1 MEAIITQ
8 FIPIIIIFLLLS
20 YPKNIIKLSHSIL
33 GRLIAVSIIIYY
45 SSLDKYLGL
54 LVCGLVIFYYQMD
67 YVEGFENDEYEGFEN
82 DEYEGF
88 EEGLESETAKDTI
101 STLLDNSYKQ
111 FTYYTDLYNN
121 EIPKPIIATEP
132 EENFRN
138 EYCDKNGN
146 VIYKDSIINLE
157 MLKHL
162 FPEINFNNDKCN
174 PCDKNCRFSMIES
187 KINNNEKL
195 KPISTTAF
203 LNMKLF

>member
-20 YPKNIIKLSHSIL
+20 YPKNVIKLSHSIL
-33 GRLIAVSIIIYY
+33 GRLVAVLIIIYY
-45 SSLDKYLGL
+45 SSFDKYLGL

-67 YVEGFENDEYEGFEN
+67 YEEGFEDQEIFEDQERFEHELEQEGF
-82 DEYEGF
+82 
-88 EEGLESETAKDTI
+88 ETAKDTI

-111 FTYYTDLYNN
+111 FTYYTNLYND
-121 EIPKPIIATEP
+121 EIPKPIIATEH

-174 PCDKNCRFSMIES
+174 PCDNNCKFSMIDS
-187 KINNNEKL
+187 KLNNNEKL

-203 LNMKLF
+203 WDMKIF

>member
-8 FIPIIIIFLLLS
+8 FIPIIIMFLLLS

-88 EEGLESETAKDTI
+88 EEGLEPETAKDTI
-101 STLLDNSYKQ
+101 STLLDNSNKH
-111 FTYYTDLYNN
+111 FAYYADLYND

-162 FPEINFNNDKCN
+162 FPEINFNIDKCN
-174 PCDKNCRFSMIES
+174 PCDRNCRFSMIES

-195 KPISTTAF
+195 KPISTTTF
-203 LNMKLF
+203 WNMKLF